1 MLRCGSYQYSGHTM
15 LTLLRKILILFCLS
29 VISLFA
35 LAYWGLGYS
44 PVYLYNAPS
53 VATGMGAKLACSGRY
68 VSGYNRLAIA
78 ADIRVYS
85 PILGLL
91 DYQYNDVQ
99 QTVSASLLGVKSRSA
114 SFQPGIGCAIDYP
127 GVSTRQTLRWPVL
140 RAPQAAWPR
149 GSAVVSVD
157 PAIQSRLDTLLA
169 SDNAAGHDTRALLI
183 AYRGRVVA
191 ESYSTGVDKNTPL
204 IGWSMTKSVNS
215 LLLGHLVM
223 AGKVNV
229 AENDLFPTWHKDVRA
244 DISIRDLLQ
253 MTDGL
258 DYQEDYDPGDTAV
271 RMLFQEPDAADYVL
285 RRPQLRAPGR
295 HFNYSSGSA
304 NLLSRIIQ
312 DRIEGDEQADLNY
325 LVDGFFRPLGLTSA
339 TFEMDASGQ
348 LMGSTYLY
356 ATARDWAKVGQ
367 LMLNGGEING
377 TRLVSQQWVADS
389 TQPNGS
395 DNEKAYGYQWWLN
408 RGDSLVRWP
417 DLPGNT
423 YAARGNREQRLM
435 VFPDAELVIV
445 RLGWS
450 PSDYPD
456 NQNFKQILDWFN

>member
-1 MLRCGSYQYSGHTM
+1 MLRCEACPYSVRAM
-15 LTLLRKILILFCLS
+15 LILLRKILLLTCLS

-35 LAYWGLGYS
+35 LAYWGLGYT
-44 PVYLYNAPS
+44 PLYLYNTPS
-53 VATGMGAKLACSGRY
+53 VATGIGAKLACSARF
-68 VSGYNRLAIA
+68 VSGYNALATA
-78 ADIRVYS
+78 ADIKQYS
-85 PILGLL
+85 PILSLL
-91 DYQYNDVQ
+91 DYQYDDAQ
-99 QTVSASLLGVKSRSA
+99 QRVAATLLGVKSRSA
-114 SFQPGIGCAIDYP
+114 SYQPGIGCAIDYP
-127 GVSTRQTLRWPVL
+127 GVTTRQVLRWPVM
-140 RAPQAAWPR
+140 RAAQAAWPK
-149 GSAVVSVD
+149 GNAVVNVD
-157 PAIQSRLDTLLA
+157 PAIQPRLDTLLA
-169 SDNAAGHDTRALLI
+169 RDNAAGHDTRALLI

-191 ESYSTGVDKNTPL
+191 ESYSRGIDKNTPL

-223 AGKVNV
+223 TGTVNV
-229 AENDLFPTWHKDVRA
+229 AENDLFPSWHKDVRA

-271 RMLFQEPDAADYVL
+271 RMLFQEPDAADYML
-285 RRPQLRAPGR
+285 KRPQLRAPGR

-304 NLLSRIIQ
+304 TLLSRIIQ
-312 DRIEGDEQADLNY
+312 DRVVGAEQADLTY
-325 LVDGFFRPLGLTSA
+325 LVDDFMRPLGLTSA

-348 LMGSTYLY
+348 LMGSSYLY

-389 TQPNGS
+389 VQPNGS

-408 RGDSLVRWP
+408 RGDSQLRWP
-417 DLPGNT
+417 DLPANT
-423 YAARGNREQRLM
+423 YAAMGNRDQRVM
-435 VFPDAELVIV
+435 VFPEAELVVV

-450 PSDYPD
+450 PNDYPD
-456 NQNFKQILDWFN
+456 NQNFKQILDWFK

>member
-1 MLRCGSYQYSGHTM
+1 MLV
-15 LTLLRKILILFCLS
+15 LLRKILILCCLS

-44 PVYLYNAPS
+44 PIYLYNAPS
-53 VATGMGAKLACSGRY
+53 VATGIGAKLACSGRY
-68 VSGYNRLAIA
+68 VSGYDRLAIA

-91 DYQYNDVQ
+91 DYQYNDAL

-127 GVSTRQTLRWPVL
+127 GFNLRQALRRPML
-140 RAPQAAWPR
+140 QTPQAAWPK
-149 GSAVVSVD
+149 GNAVVTVD
-157 PAIQSRLDTLLA
+157 TLIQQRLDSLLA

-183 AYRGRVVA
+183 AHRGRVVA
-191 ESYSTGVDKNTPL
+191 ESYSLGIDANTPL
-204 IGWSMTKSVNS
+204 LGWSMTKSVNA

-223 AGKVNV
+223 SGKANV
-229 AENDLFPTWHKDVRA
+229 AENDLFPLWHQDGRA

-271 RMLFQEPDAADYVL
+271 RMLFQEADAADYML
-285 RRPQLRAPGR
+285 KRPQQWAPGR
-295 HFNYSSGSA
+295 HFSYSSGSA

-312 DRIEGDEQADLNY
+312 DRIVGAEQADLNY
-325 LVDGFFRPLGLTSA
+325 LVDEFFRPLGLTSA

-367 LMLNGGEING
+367 LMLNGGAING
-377 TRLVSQQWVADS
+377 ARLVSPQWVADS
-389 TQPNGS
+389 VQPNGS

-408 RGDSLVRWP
+408 RGDNQVRWP
-417 DLPGNT
+417 DLPANT

-435 VFPDAELVIV
+435 VFPDADLVVV

-450 PSDYPD
+450 PNDYPD